1 MVIIWKLHG
10 TLRRML
16 AKTKRKQNFDWRI
29 VEKNVF
35 IFTSWSSKGH
45 LQSFKNQLTVT
56 QFGLS

>member
-1 MVIIWKLHG
+1 
-10 TLRRML
+10 ML